1 MTTRR
6 AFLTSLLALAS
17 APFAPTVQR
26 PVWHVGRDCA
36 PIPMRKI
43 MARIR
48 ITEEAMADIQGPA
61 FIKASQEEWA
71 GIAQRW
77 MAEEDAFLG
86 HDARSRLPL

>member
-17 APFAPTVQR
+17 APFVPTVQR

-48 ITEEAMADIQGPA
+48 ITEEVMQDIQGPA
-61 FIKASQEEWA
+61 FVKASREEWA
-71 GIAQRW
+71 AITRSW
-77 MAEEDAFLG
+77 VAEEGAFLVR
-86 HDARSRLPL
+86 DARSRLPL